1 MSGPLSS
8 AAIASAFEAACLA
21 ELDALKPGN
30 VHRYGEGHGLN
41 VADFETSARVA
52 APYLAEPDSSV
63 GLRIRHAIEA
73 TARAVG
79 HNTNLGIVLLCAPLA
94 SAALA
99 SGGGNLRKRLA
110 NVLETLTVTD
120 AKESYAAIRLAKAGG
135 LGTVEKHDLGSEPK
149 VTLLEA
155 MREAEGHDRIAWNYT
170 HDFADIFES
179 GIPRLVAGRAK
190 YGGHEW
196 AVTDLYLSL
205 LAKIPDTLIARK
217 LGVKAAAQVTENAYK
232 TLKAFVEAETA
243 EARVDALLT
252 FDKSLKDRSLNPGTT
267 ADLTVATLF
276 ASSLQA
282 NEIGA

>member
-1 MSGPLSS
+1 MSGPRDQ

-30 VHRYGEGHGLN
+30 VHRYGEGHGMS

-52 APYLAEPDSSV
+52 APYLGEPHSSV
-63 GLRIRHAIEA
+63 GLRIRHAVEA

-79 HNTNLGIVLLCAPLA
+79 HNTNLGIVLLCSPLA

-99 SGGGNLRKRLA
+99 SGGGDLRARLA
-110 NVLETLTVTD
+110 HVLETLSVED
-120 AKESYAAIRLAKAGG
+120 AKETYAAIRLAKAGG

-155 MREAEGHDRIAWNYT
+155 MREAEAHDRIAWNYT
-170 HDFADIFES
+170 HDFADIFVM
-179 GIPRLVAGRAK
+179 GLPRLIQGRAR
-190 YGGHEW
+190 YGAHEW

-205 LAKIPDTLIARK
+205 LAKIPDTLISRK
-217 LGVKAAAQVTENAYK
+217 FGVKAATQVTENAYK
-232 TLKAFVEAETA
+232 TLRTFVEAETA
-243 EARVDALLT
+243 EARVDTLLT
-252 FDKSLKDRSLNPGTT
+252 FDKSLKDSGLNPGTT

-276 ASSLQA
+276 ASSLQVMQTG
-282 NEIGA
+282 N

>member
-1 MSGPLSS
+1 LSGPLAAS
-8 AAIASAFEAACLA
+8 AIASAFEAACLA

-30 VHRYGEGHGLN
+30 VHRYGEGHGMS
-41 VADFETSARVA
+41 VADFDRSARVA
-52 APYLAEPDSSV
+52 APYVAEPDSSV

-73 TARAVG
+73 TSAAVG

-99 SGGGNLRKRLA
+99 SGGGTLRKRLA
-110 NVLETLTVTD
+110 SVLETLSVED

-135 LGTVEKHDLGSEPK
+135 LGTVENHDLGLEPE

-170 HDFADIFES
+170 HEFADIFVT
-179 GIPRLVAGRAK
+179 GIPRLIQGRRR

-205 LAKIPDTLIARK
+205 LAAIPDTLVARK
-217 LGVKAAAQVTENAYK
+217 FGVKAANQVTENAYK
-232 TLKAFVEAETA
+232 TLKAFVEAESA
-243 EARVDALLT
+243 DR
-252 FDKSLKDRSLNPGTT
+252 KS
-267 ADLTVATLF
+267 VV
-276 ASSLQA
+276 
-282 NEIGA
+282 

>member
-1 MSGPLSS
+1 LNAPPADS
-8 AAIASAFEAACLA
+8 AIASAFEAACLA

-30 VHRYGEGHGLN
+30 VHRYGEDHGMS

-52 APYLAEPDSSV
+52 APYVAEPDSSV
-63 GLRIRHAIEA
+63 GLRIRHAVEA
-73 TARAVG
+73 TAATVG

-99 SGGGNLRKRLA
+99 SGGGTLRKRLA
-110 NVLETLTVTD
+110 NVLETLSVED

-135 LGTVEKHDLGSEPK
+135 LGTVEKHDLGSEPE

-170 HDFADIFES
+170 HEFADIFVT
-179 GIPRLVAGRAK
+179 GMPRLIQGRTR
-190 YGGHEW
+190 YGDHEW

-205 LAKIPDTLIARK
+205 LAAIPDTLIARK
-217 LGVKAAAQVTENAYK
+217 FGVKAAKQVTENAYK

-252 FDKSLKDRSLNPGTT
+252 FDKALKDRGLNPGTT

-276 ASSLQA
+276 ANSLLA
-282 NEIGA
+282 MEIGA

>member
-1 MSGPLSS
+1 LSGPLSPS
-8 AAIASAFEAACLA
+8 SIASAFEAACLA

-30 VHRYGEGHGLN
+30 VHRYGEGHGMS
-41 VADFETSARVA
+41 VADFETSAHVS
-52 APYLAEPDSSV
+52 APYLAESGSSI

-79 HNTNLGIVLLCAPLA
+79 QNTNLGIVLLCAPLA

-99 SGGGNLRKRLA
+99 SGGGDLRQRLTK
-110 NVLETLTVTD
+110 VLATLTVED
-120 AKESYAAIRLAKAGG
+120 AKETYAAIGLAKAGG
-135 LGTVEKHDLGSEPK
+135 LGTVEMHDLGFEPE

-155 MREAEGHDRIAWNYT
+155 MRAAEARDRIAWNYT
-170 HDFADIFES
+170 HEFADIFIT
-179 GIPRLVAGRAK
+179 GFPRLIQGRAR
-190 YGGHEW
+190 YGSHEW

-217 LGVKAAAQVTENAYK
+217 FGMKQAKLVTENAYK

-243 EARVDALLT
+243 ETRVDALLT
-252 FDKSLKDRSLNPGTT
+252 FDKALKDRDLNPGTT

-282 NEIGA
+282 MEIGA

>member
-1 MSGPLSS
+1 VDDRLGFEVGRVGGQELGGEVVGPFQHQIDLPQQ
-8 AAIASAFEAACLA
+8 A
-21 ELDALKPGN
+21 
-30 VHRYGEGHGLN
+30 
-41 VADFETSARVA
+41 ARV
-52 APYLAEPDSSV
+52 LGQEP
-63 GLRIRHAIEA
+63 RTHRHE
-73 TARAVG
+73 
-79 HNTNLGIVLLCAPLA
+79 
-94 SAALA
+94 
-99 SGGGNLRKRLA
+99 
-110 NVLETLTVTD
+110 
-120 AKESYAAIRLAKAGG
+120 AGG

-217 LGVKAAAQVTENAYK
+217 FGVKTAAQVTENAYK

>member
-1 MSGPLSS
+1 LSVPLSS
-8 AAIASAFEAACLA
+8 ATIASAFEAACVA

-30 VHRYGEGHGLN
+30 VHRYGEGHGMS

-52 APYLAEPDSSV
+52 APYVAEPDSSV

-73 TARAVG
+73 TAAAVG

-99 SGGGNLRKRLA
+99 SGGGTLRKHLA
-110 NVLETLTVTD
+110 NVLETLSVED

-135 LGTVEKHDLGSEPK
+135 LGTVEKHDLGSEPE

-170 HDFADIFES
+170 HEFADIFVI
-179 GIPRLVAGRAK
+179 GMPRLIQGRTR

-205 LAKIPDTLIARK
+205 LAAIPDTLVARK
-217 LGVKAAAQVTENAYK
+217 FGVNAATQVTENACK

-252 FDKSLKDRSLNPGTT
+252 FDKALKDRGFNPGTT

-282 NEIGA
+282 MEIGA

>member
-1 MSGPLSS
+1 LSGPLAP

-30 VHRYGEGHGLN
+30 VHRYGEGHGMS
-41 VADFETSARVA
+41 VTDFETSARVA

-63 GLRIRHAIEA
+63 GLRIRHTIEA

-79 HNTNLGIVLLCAPLA
+79 QNTNLGIVLLCAPLA

-99 SGGGNLRKRLA
+99 SGGGDLRKRLA
-110 NVLETLTVTD
+110 TVLETLTVED
-120 AKESYAAIRLAKAGG
+120 AKETYVAIRLAKAGG
-135 LGTVEKHDLGSEPK
+135 LGTVEKHDLRSEPK
-149 VTLLEA
+149 VTLFEA
-155 MREAEGHDRIAWNYT
+155 MREAEARDRIAWNYA
-170 HDFADIFES
+170 HGFADIFTT
-179 GIPRLVAGRAK
+179 GIPRLKQGRAR
-190 YGGHEW
+190 YGAHEW

-217 LGVKAAAQVTENAYK
+217 FGVKAAAQVTENAYK

-252 FDKSLKDRSLNPGTT
+252 FDKALKDRDLNPGTT

-276 ASSLQA
+276 ANSLQA
-282 NEIGA
+282 IEAGT

>member
-1 MSGPLSS
+1 MSGPLAP

-30 VHRYGEGHGLN
+30 VHRYGEGHGMS

-52 APYLAEPDSSV
+52 APYLAEADSSV

-79 HNTNLGIVLLCAPLA
+79 QNTNLGIVLLCAPLA

-99 SGGGNLRKRLA
+99 SGGGDLRKCLA
-110 NVLETLTVTD
+110 TVLETLTVED
-120 AKESYAAIRLAKAGG
+120 AKDTYAAIRLAKAGG
-135 LGTVEKHDLGSEPK
+135 LGTVEKHDLGLEPK

-155 MREAEGHDRIAWNYT
+155 MREAEARDRIAWNYT
-170 HDFADIFES
+170 HEYADIFVT
-179 GIPRLVAGRAK
+179 GIPRLKQGRAR
-190 YGGHEW
+190 YGAHEW

-217 LGVKAAAQVTENAYK
+217 FGVKAAAQVTENAYK

-252 FDKSLKDRSLNPGTT
+252 FDKALKDRDLNPGTT

-282 NEIGA
+282 MEIPA